1 MRVLD
6 LVRRRSGRAPIQ
18 TLARDE
24 FWIGILADICRTL
37 NSVRQ
42 HGGFEHLCG
51 PWRAS
56 TKAKCLSEVKE
67 LIGILNEW
75 KVELEHELLIEH
87 LPVVSGRSI
96 PEAAS

>member
-6 LVRRRSGRAPIQ
+6 LVRRRSVKAPIQ

-24 FWIGILADICRTL
+24 FWIGILANIRRTL

-51 PWRAS
+51 SWRSS
-56 TKAKCLSEVKE
+56 TKTTCLGEVKE

-75 KVELEHELLIEH
+75 KVELEHELLIEQ
-87 LPVVSGRSI
+87 LPAVSGR
-96 PEAAS
+96 